1 MSVIKE
7 PKKWY
12 VRLFT
17 LGKNFSSQTF
27 SDNFKKFLLNGIGL
41 FVVVTFTFYVEN
53 LGDDYERKKRYLE
66 QVKVINAG
74 LDNILEYSKEYKEEN
89 NFVGELYKKQFDLW
103 EIDNDSIFLDFLD
116 DEEEPDGKYY
126 FPPLAYFDQR
136 NPFNPPKIGFNI
148 FESGDQEFKL
158 VDPFI
163 TYIISELGEGYS
175 LGYLK
180 ENTNDVEEKYV
191 NQFKEVVNKWSIDN
205 LDITQLFENEFW
217 IENRKYIQ
225 NDLELKY
232 ILYNRMNLWK
242 ETVGPLLDDYID
254 IIENDKKILDSVIR
268 IYDNEKFFLY
278 WKIN

>member
-53 LGDDYERKKRYLE
+53 LGDDYERKKRYVE

-74 LDNILEYSKEYKEEN
+74 LDNILGYSKQYKEEIN
-89 NFVGELYKKQFDLW
+89 WVGELYKKQFDLW
-103 EIDNDSIFLDFLD
+103 EIDNDSIFIDYQE

-136 NPFNPPKIGFNI
+136 SPFDPAKIGFNI

-163 TYIISELGEGYS
+163 TSIISELGEGYS
-175 LGYLK
+175 LSYLK

-205 LDITQLFENEFW
+205 LDITKLFENEFW

-232 ILYNRMNLWK
+232 ILYSRMHFWK
-242 ETVGPLLDDYID
+242 EEIGPLLDDYID
-254 IIENDKKILDSVIR
+254 IIENDKKILDSVIQ

>member
-17 LGKNFSSQTF
+17 LGKSFSSQTF

-41 FVVVTFTFYVEN
+41 FIVVTFTFYVEN
-53 LGDDYERKKRYLE
+53 LGDDYERKKRYVE

-74 LDNILEYSKEYKEEN
+74 LDNILGYSKEYKEEN
-89 NFVGELYKKQFDLW
+89 NWVGELYKKQFDLW
-103 EIDNDSIFLDFLD
+103 EIDNDSIFLDFVD
-116 DEEEPDGKYY
+116 DDEEPDGKYY
-126 FPPLAYFDQR
+126 FAPLAFFDQR

-163 TYIISELGEGYS
+163 TNIISELGEGYS

-242 ETVGPLLDDYID
+242 ETVGPLLDEYID

>member
-41 FVVVTFTFYVEN
+41 FIVVTFTFYVEN
-53 LGDDYERKKRYLE
+53 LGDDYERKKRYVE

-74 LDNILEYSKEYKEEN
+74 LDNIVEYSQEYKEEN
-89 NFVGELYKKQFDLW
+89 TFVGELYKKQFDLW
-103 EIDNDSIFLDFLD
+103 EIDNDSIFLDFVD
-116 DEEEPDGKYY
+116 DDEEPDGKYY
-126 FPPLAYFDQR
+126 FPPLAFFDQR
-136 NPFNPPKIGFNI
+136 NPFNPPKIGFDI

-158 VDPFI
+158 VDPYI
-163 TYIISELGEGYS
+163 TYIISTLAEGTS
-175 LGYLK
+175 LYYLK
-180 ENTNDVEEKYV
+180 KNTNDVEEKYV
-191 NQFKEVVNKWSIDN
+191 NQFKEVINKWSIDN
-205 LDITQLFENEFW
+205 LDITELFENEFW

-232 ILYNRMNLWK
+232 ILYNRMNLWID
-242 ETVGPLLDDYID
+242 TVGPLLDDYID
-254 IIENDKKILDSVIR
+254 IVENDKKILDSVIQ
-268 IYDNEKFFLY
+268 IYDNEKYFLY

>member
-41 FVVVTFTFYVEN
+41 FIVVTFTFYVEN

>member
-17 LGKNFSSQTF
+17 LGRNFSSQTF

-41 FVVVTFTFYVEN
+41 FIVVTFTFYVEN
-53 LGDDYERKKRYLE
+53 LGDDYERKKRYVE

-74 LDNILEYSKEYKEEN
+74 LDNILEYSKGYKEQIN
-89 NFVGELYKKQFDLW
+89 WFGERYKRQFDLW
-103 EIDNDSIFLDFLD
+103 EIDNDSIFLDSFD
-116 DEEEPDGKYY
+116 DEENPDGKYY

-163 TYIISELGEGYS
+163 TNIISELGEGYS
-175 LGYLK
+175 LAYLK

-217 IENRKYIQ
+217 IENRKHIQ

>member
-89 NFVGELYKKQFDLW
+89 NFVGELFKKQFDLW

>member
-53 LGDDYERKKRYLE
+53 LGDDYERKKRYVE

-89 NFVGELYKKQFDLW
+89 NWVGELYKKQFDLW
-103 EIDNDSIFLDFLD
+103 EIDNDSIFIDYQE

-136 NPFNPPKIGFNI
+136 NPFDPAKIGFNI

-163 TYIISELGEGYS
+163 TSIISELGEGYS
-175 LGYLK
+175 LSYLK

-205 LDITQLFENEFW
+205 LDITKLFENEFW

-232 ILYNRMNLWK
+232 ILYSRMHFWK
-242 ETVGPLLDDYID
+242 EEIGPLLDDYID
-254 IIENDKKILDSVIR
+254 IIENDKKILDSVIQ

>member
-41 FVVVTFTFYVEN
+41 FIVVTFTFYVEN
-53 LGDDYERKKRYLE
+53 LGDDYERKKRYVE

-89 NFVGELYKKQFDLW
+89 TFVGDLFKKQFDLW
-103 EIDNDSIFLDFLD
+103 EIDNDSIFLDFFDD
-116 DEEEPDGKYY
+116 DEDPDGKYY

-136 NPFNPPKIGFNI
+136 NPFNPPKIGFDI

-163 TYIISELGEGYS
+163 TSIISELGEGYS
-175 LGYLK
+175 LGYLT

-205 LDITQLFENEFW
+205 LDITQIFENEFW
-217 IENRKYIQ
+217 IENRKHIQ

-232 ILYNRMNLWK
+232 ILYNRMNLWID
-242 ETVGPLLDDYID
+242 TVGPLLDDYID
-254 IIENDKKILDSVIR
+254 IIENDKKILDSVIQ

>member
-41 FVVVTFTFYVEN
+41 FIVVTFTFYVEN
-53 LGDDYERKKRYLE
+53 LGDDYERKKRYVE

-89 NFVGELYKKQFDLW
+89 NWVGELYKKQFDLW
-103 EIDNDSIFLDFLD
+103 EIDNDSIFIDYQE

-136 NPFNPPKIGFNI
+136 SPFDPAKIGFNI

-163 TYIISELGEGYS
+163 TSIISELGEGYS
-175 LGYLK
+175 LSYLK

-205 LDITQLFENEFW
+205 LDITKLFENEFW

-232 ILYNRMNLWK
+232 ILYSRMHFWK
-242 ETVGPLLDDYID
+242 EEIGPLLDDYID
-254 IIENDKKILDSVIR
+254 IIENDKKILDSVIQ